1 MKLIRNDKRRGFTLT
16 EVLVAIFLMTIV
28 WLAAVNVIVI
38 SRASGA
44 LARHKVQAAYVI
56 QQTIENLRK
65 QPFSTIS
72 SGTTTPPPSVDTKG
86 TPDNDL
92 DDLKGTQIVT
102 VTTPNT
108 YYKKV
113 LVEID
118 WKESFCAK
126 SKTFKE
132 YGGTYIA
139 HDSQA
144 N

>member
-1 MKLIRNDKRRGFTLT
+1 MKLTRNNRARGFTLT
-16 EVLVAIFLMTIV
+16 EVLVAVFLMTIV
-28 WLAAVNVIVI
+28 WLAAVNIIIV

-44 LARHKVQAAYVI
+44 LARHKVQAMYVI
-56 QQTIENLRK
+56 QQEIEFLRK
-65 QPFSTIS
+65 KPFSGIS
-72 SGTTTPPPSVDTKG
+72 GGTTSVSIDTKG
-86 TPDNDL
+86 TPDDNGA
-92 DDLKGTQIVT
+92 DDFKGTQIVT

-113 LVEID
+113 VIEVD
-118 WKESFCAK
+118 WKESLFGK

-139 HDSQA
+139 NDSQA

>member
-1 MKLIRNDKRRGFTLT
+1 MKPIRNNKARGFTLT
-16 EVLVAIFLMTIV
+16 EVLVAVFLMAIV
-28 WLAAVNVIVI
+28 WLAAVNIIVV

-44 LARHKVQAAYVI
+44 LARHKVQAMYVI

-65 QPFSTIS
+65 YPFSTIS
-72 SGTTTPPPSVDTKG
+72 GGTTSVSIDTKG
-86 TPDNDL
+86 TPDSSA
-92 DDLKGTQIVT
+92 DDLMGTRIVT

-113 LVEID
+113 LIELD
-118 WKESFCAK
+118 WKESLFGK

-139 HDSQA
+139 NDAQA